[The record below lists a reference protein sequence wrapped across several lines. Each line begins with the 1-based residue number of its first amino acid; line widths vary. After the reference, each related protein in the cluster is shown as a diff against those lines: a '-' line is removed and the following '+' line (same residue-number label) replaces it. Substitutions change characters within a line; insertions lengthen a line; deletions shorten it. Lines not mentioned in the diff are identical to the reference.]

1 MNRAISA
8 LHGRFGRACLYSQ
21 TRPMAVHAHREAHLI
36 FHLDGQAADF
46 VVAGRSCLCGPDTA
60 VAVNPFEPHQV
71 SYRSGDV
78 ACLMLVLYVEPE
90 WFAAFGDGASGA
102 LRFGEPVVVVTA
114 ELRGLVDAVVGALLR
129 GESRVERIGERE
141 RHSSVDLASAGRDR
155 RDDERAG
162 GRDDVALDVPLH
174 ALCRLS
180 RARSWQRSRQRALLH
195 RPTVVSDPRVRR
207 SARLLERSVGEEVS
221 LDAVAREVGLSRPHF
236 FKLFRE
242 NVGVTPKLYL
252 NAFRTERAI
261 ERLVGTAQPVTSIG
275 LDLGF
280 ASQASFTRFFSANV
294 GIPPTDY
301 RRVAHIA

>member
-46 VVAGRSCLCGPDTA
+46 VVGGRSCLCGPDTA

-90 WFAAFGDGASGA
+90 WFAAFGDGSSGA
-102 LRFGEPVVVVTA
+102 LRFGESVVVVSA
-114 ELRGLVDAVVGALLR
+114 ELRALLDAVVGALLC
-129 GESRVERIGERE
+129 GESRIGRREPLPTTARVERRDRADGERA
-141 RHSSVDLASAGRDR
+141 DGP
-155 RDDERAG
+155 
-162 GRDDVALDVPLH
+162 DDVALDVPLH

-261 ERLVGTAQPVTSIG
+261 ERLVGTAQPITSIG

-280 ASQASFTRFFSANV
+280 ASQASFTRFFGANA

-301 RRVAHIA
+301 RRVAQRV